1 MEYVDNLPSDEE
13 SCYYAEHLEFHHN
26 PALPPA
32 FTDDELA
39 QVVPHCPNIATALLG
54 GIPDLSSRTLI
65 LLAEHAPRLAALD
78 ISGCSAVSD
87 LGLHALATH
96 ATSLSALAISR
107 IPGVTNRALA
117 ALVRGLPRLQEL
129 EMDALPLVSA
139 RGVRDVWTFARRL
152 RRWTLAGCLHV
163 TDGGFPSV
171 RAPDGAD
178 ADSPDGAEPGATGG
192 ATPPLVLPAAHTL
205 GALHL
210 VDLSHCAR
218 LTDAAVRG
226 LVKHAPRVHELSLA
240 GCGGLTDGALRAV
253 AAGLGPHLRVL
264 DLGGLLRVTDSGVCA
279 LVGACA
285 RLQAVDIS
293 CE

>member
-13 SCYYAEHLEFHHN
+13 SCYYAEHLEFHHD

-163 TDGGFPSV
+163 TDAGFPSV
-171 RAPDGAD
+171 LGPDGA
-178 ADSPDGAEPGATGG
+178 GGHPGETAG

-205 GALHL
+205 GALRV

-226 LVKHAPRVHELSLA
+226 LVVHAPRVRELSLA
-240 GCGGLTDGALRAV
+240 GCGAITDGALRAV

-279 LVGACA
+279 LVRTCV